1 MQEHKNSISTIN
13 LEFWDETKKLQSSQK
28 RTEKENSS
36 QLSSPLPL
44 LQANKVKEEERNK
57 KATLTLLN
65 NGGEITFLR
74 DGICPKLSISEK
86 EWQLFYR
93 NQKYDMV
100 WWFTVQISL
109 VACHL
114 GIGQMEIL
122 DWTEVG
128 EWGWESK
135 IWKSSLFLS
144 HKHDIQICGWKHL
157 KVSWDLESILW
168 LKAHEPPGVLCLQL
182 WPNNSAIKFKQFVS
196 SETKLRNKIALDFL
210 LHCFT

>member
-182 WPNNSAIKFKQFVS
+182 WPNNSAIKFK
-196 SETKLRNKIALDFL
+196 
-210 LHCFT
+210 